1 MTKTKSIKTEKI
13 EKVTKPKRLQ
23 GKVIKLSSDKTIK
36 VLVETKYT
44 HALYKKII
52 KEHKK
57 YLAHCED
64 STVAINDVVI
74 IEEGRPVSRNKSFY
88 FVKKLS

>member
-1 MTKTKSIKTEKI
+1 MTKSKIIKKS

-44 HALYKKII
+44 LSLYKKII

-57 YLAHCED
+57 YLVHCED
-64 STVAINDVVI
+64 STVALDDVVI
-74 IEEGRPVSRNKSFY
+74 IEEGRPVSKNKSFY

>member
-1 MTKTKSIKTEKI
+1 MTKSKIIKKS

-44 HALYKKII
+44 H
-52 KEHKK
+52 
-57 YLAHCED
+57 
-64 STVAINDVVI
+64 
-74 IEEGRPVSRNKSFY
+74 SFIRR
-88 FVKKLS
+88 L